1 MVSSK
6 TEFIVRK
13 AREMSMG
20 FPVFSP
26 GFLFSAF
33 LAKFGH
39 EQKKYGPKRGRMAG
53 ASHSV
58 SKRIPRVLGPQWQA
72 MVQLA
77 LVVWISLNFMVSS
90 TVWRTSST

>member
-1 MVSSK
+1 
-6 TEFIVRK
+6 
-13 AREMSMG
+13 
-20 FPVFSP
+20 
-26 GFLFSAF
+26 
-33 LAKFGH
+33 
-39 EQKKYGPKRGRMAG
+39 MAG

-77 LVVWISLNFMVSS
+77 LVVWISLNSMVSS